1 MPTAK
6 LWIPALLVVGIA
18 YAASAQRPAPA
29 DERTEKPSATKAADK
44 DDDDD
49 DDDQEKPKR
58 SPLETFMRKKLDAS
72 SLILEGL
79 CQEDAE
85 LIKQGADQ
93 LSAMSKV
100 EVWNVLTDPDTAN
113 TAASSAITLPA
124 SPKLPPPETSTKP
137 PSAGLMSRCPA
148 WSATT
153 TCEANARTSRKT
165 TSSRTVQGTFTDS
178 RRWEQ
183 PPI

>member
-29 DERTEKPSATKAADK
+29 DEKTDKPSAAKAADN
-44 DDDDD
+44 DD

-100 EVWNVLTDPDTAN
+100 EVWNVLTDPEYREHSREFRDN
-113 TAASSAITLPA
+113 AARVAEA
-124 SPKLPPPETSTKP
+124 AA
-137 PSAGLMSRCPA
+137 AGDFDKAALRWFDVTMSCLECHNHVRGERQDK
-148 WSATT
+148 S
-153 TCEANARTSRKT
+153 K
-165 TSSRTVQGTFTDS
+165 DDK
-178 RRWEQ
+178 
-183 PPI
+183 